1 MRRAWLFAQMI
12 SLCLI
17 LAACGGSDDEE
28 MDIQAEYREITGA
41 EISAVVTC
49 HYDEEVRE
57 YTLQC
62 SYTPDSSRIEV
73 EQPEQLQGVAAT
85 VEGETL
91 EISYD
96 DMILDAG
103 TYSAQQLSPMWVIPS
118 MMRAIREG
126 YPLEY
131 CREDLGENQC
141 LRVTFEVTGEDE
153 EKLYYALW
161 FGEDGLPLRGEITM
175 ADIVVYIVE
184 FTDFT
189 KEGWNNGTTT
199 AEDLG
204 GD

>member
-1 MRRAWLFAQMI
+1 MRRAWLFAQMM

-17 LAACGGSDDEE
+17 LAACGGSEGEE
-28 MDIQAEYREITGA
+28 MDIQEQYREMTGA
-41 EISAVVTC
+41 EIGAVVTC
-49 HYDEEVRE
+49 HYGNETRE

-62 SYTPDSSRIEV
+62 SYTPESSRIEV
-73 EQPEQLQGVAAT
+73 VDPEQLRGVSA
-85 VEGETL
+85 VVDGETL
-91 EISYD
+91 SLSYD
-96 DMILDAG
+96 NMILDAG
-103 TYSAQQLSPMWVIPS
+103 IYSGTYLSPMWAIPS
-118 MMRAIREG
+118 TMSAIREG

-131 CREDLGENQC
+131 CREDLGEIQC

-161 FGEDGLPLRGEITM
+161 FGEDNLPLRGEITVS
-175 ADIVVYIVE
+175 DTVIYIVE
-184 FTDFT
+184 FTEFT

>member
-12 SLCLI
+12 CFGLI
-17 LAACGGSDDEE
+17 LTACAGSEQEE
-28 MDIQAEYREITGA
+28 MNIQEEYRQMAGA
-41 EISAVVTC
+41 EINASVTC
-49 HYDEEVRE
+49 HYDDEVRE

-62 SYTPDSSRIEV
+62 NYTAESSRIEV
-73 EQPEQLQGVAAT
+73 NEPEQLRGLAAT
-85 VEGETL
+85 VSGETL

-103 TYSAQQLSPMWVIPS
+103 SYSSQQLSPMWAIPS
-118 MMRAIREG
+118 MMQAIREG

-141 LRVTFEVTGEDE
+141 LRVTFEVTGEDG

-161 FGEDGLPLRGEITM
+161 FGEDNLPLRGEITLE
-175 ADIVVYIVE
+175 DQVVYIVE
-184 FTDFT
+184 FIDFT
-189 KEGWNNGTTT
+189 KEGWNDGTTT

-204 GD
+204 GN